1 MLGLRTG
8 MEWGNVWYIYDLE
21 IGAGVCVCV
30 NAFNGSFLSYF
41 LLFFLPS
48 AARQL
53 VGAVVVADGTIALL
67 Q

>member
-1 MLGLRTG
+1 

-21 IGAGVCVCV
+21 IGAGVCV
-30 NAFNGSFLSYF
+30 NAFNGFFLSYVS
-41 LLFFLPS
+41 LFCLPS